1 MRITVINGSP
11 KACDSITV
19 HSLYYLERLFPED
32 SFKYIDAGKRIKAY
46 TKDFSMIKDDIECAD
61 LIVFSYPVYT
71 FIAPAQL
78 HFFMSLLKENGIN
91 LKGRFCTQITTSKHF
106 YDVTAHKYIE
116 ENVGD
121 LGMRYI
127 KGLSADMEDL
137 LTEKGRKELVDW
149 YRLVKWSMKEG
160 MYQRQVRFQS
170 SYSPLSA
177 DVPEIVRKDRKGDI
191 VIVSDHESSSDNL
204 YRMVKRFEAVSDRN
218 VRIIKLKDIPLRGGC
233 LGCFHCASTGKC
245 VYTDGYDDYL
255 RQEIQSAEC
264 ILYAFRIKDHS
275 MGPQFKMFDDRQF
288 CNGHRTVTMGS
299 PVGYIISGPYSQ
311 EINLKTIIEARA
323 EVGGN
328 ILAGVA
334 TDELDPNADIDM
346 LSRSVS
352 YLLDHKVSKPQNFY
366 GVGGMKIFRDLIYTM
381 RGMMKADHRF
391 FKSHGQYDFP
401 QKRRGTIFKMYL
413 VGALMSNQAIMK
425 KAGGKVTEGMVG
437 PYKKVVE
444 SIEAPFGDKITV
456 EKEKAML
463 H

>member
-1 MRITVINGSP
+1 
-11 KACDSITV
+11 
-19 HSLYYLERLFPED
+19 
-32 SFKYIDAGKRIKAY
+32 
-46 TKDFSMIKDDIECAD
+46 
-61 LIVFSYPVYT
+61 
-71 FIAPAQL
+71 
-78 HFFMSLLKENGIN
+78 
-91 LKGRFCTQITTSKHF
+91 
-106 YDVTAHKYIE
+106 
-116 ENVGD
+116 
-121 LGMRYI
+121 
-127 KGLSADMEDL
+127 
-137 LTEKGRKELVDW
+137 
-149 YRLVKWSMKEG
+149 
-160 MYQRQVRFQS
+160 
-170 SYSPLSA
+170 
-177 DVPEIVRKDRKGDI
+177 
-191 VIVSDHESSSDNL
+191 
-204 YRMVKRFEAVSDRN
+204 
-218 VRIIKLKDIPLRGGC
+218 
-233 LGCFHCASTGKC
+233 
-245 VYTDGYDDYL
+245 
-255 RQEIQSAEC
+255 
-264 ILYAFRIKDHS
+264 

-311 EINLKTIIEARA
+311 EMNLKTIIEARA

-334 TDELDPNADIDM
+334 TDELDPNSDIDM

-425 KAGGKVTEGMVG
+425 KAGGKITEGMVG

-444 SIEAPFGDKITV
+444 SVEAPFGDKITV